1 MYDFEGPKP
10 SRRPVSSQRPGRNRA
25 RRCSVGLTVCLICLM
40 FATWIGGRANPVQAA
55 PRAAEAPSPTAKAK
69 ARKLVKL
76 AKRFIRQKQ
85 FKRAVATFKQ
95 AYRYWA
101 RKEIQFNIALVYL
114 EMGAKVKAYE
124 HLRVFL
130 RASDPDVISRLPA
143 PLARLRNELGVLRVT
158 TPAKD
163 LDIVVDGTR
172 RGTGRAEVVVMP
184 GEHQVRLERSGET
197 IQKKKL
203 RVSGGATVVWD
214 AEAVSRPPPREGP
227 DGPEPIAPSS
237 DRKQLH
243 WAWFAAAA
251 GLAVVAGG
259 VVVGTGV
266 KTLQLGE
273 DYDADPSRDLQKE
286 GRRYK
291 VATNVM
297 IGVSAAA
304 AVSAA
309 VLAFF
314 TRWSRRERPSAVQVR
329 PGVSPGGASLTL
341 DFSF

>member
-1 MYDFEGPKP
+1 L
-10 SRRPVSSQRPGRNRA
+10 A
-25 RRCSVGLTVCLICLM
+25 
-40 FATWIGGRANPVQAA
+40 FATLAGGRATPVQAA
-55 PRAAEAPSPTAKAK
+55 PRAADAPRPTAKAK

-85 FKRAVATFKQ
+85 FKRAVVTFKQ

-130 RASDPDVISRLPA
+130 RASDPGVISRLPA
-143 PLARLRNELGVLRVT
+143 PLVQLRDELGVLRVT

-184 GEHQVRLERSGET
+184 GEHQVRLERNGET
-197 IQKKKL
+197 VQKKQL

-214 AEAVSRPPPREGP
+214 AEAVSRPPPRKGP
-227 DGPEPIAPSS
+227 DDPDPIAPSS
-237 DRKQLH
+237 ARKQLH

-273 DYDADPSRDLQKE
+273 DYDADPTRDLQQE

-304 AVSAA
+304 AFSAA

-314 TRWSRRERPSAVQVR
+314 TRWSRRERPSAVKVR
-329 PGVSPGGASLTL
+329 PGVSPGGASVTL